1 LILSSRNRQ
10 TQKGHK
16 AGGRS
21 PFTVFAQILTCTRNN
36 VATSAEKPKSG
47 EKNMDIKKILWPTDF
62 SENAAQ
68 ALPLVT
74 SLAEKYQAEIHILYV
89 LKDYP
94 AVGASYGYHD
104 PADYQKMKDWEKHF
118 AESRLD
124 EICEKFLNACPLYIR
139 HISVGEPAKE
149 ILKLIENED
158 IDIVIMASRGSES
171 HFDFGSVADRVIKCT
186 DKPTLIIPV

>member
-1 LILSSRNRQ
+1 
-10 TQKGHK
+10 
-16 AGGRS
+16 
-21 PFTVFAQILTCTRNN
+21 
-36 VATSAEKPKSG
+36 
-47 EKNMDIKKILWPTDF
+47 MDIKKILWPTDF

-74 SLAEKYQAEIHILYV
+74 SLADKYQAEIHILYV

-94 AVGASYGYHD
+94 AVGASYGQYD
-104 PADYQKMKDWEKHF
+104 PQDYQKMKEWEKQF

-149 ILKLIENED
+149 ILKMIAQEG
-158 IDIVIMASRGSES
+158 IDIVVMASRGSES

-186 DKPTLIIPV
+186 DKPIVIIPV